1 MHPFTPVLMGTW
13 LVSSVSYYEQC
24 HNENSCH
31 LSITCSSSN
40 LCPSSHGI
48 CIVTSRG
55 DASIFPAKKTEAQ
68 RRDTACLGLDVNGQ
82 ETPRSPPRV
91 WALSHHATWLPASI
105 SVGCMNGRNCTVL
118 DSPTLILLL
127 PSRHTPWLPCS
138 FLNLLQDLA
147 RGFLLS
153 RSLPP
158 RYPRSHPLCHVF
170 GQTSL
175 S

>member
-55 DASIFPAKKTEAQ
+55 DASIFPAKKMEAQ

-118 DSPTLILLL
+118 DSPTLTL
-127 PSRHTPWLPCS
+127 PDVTS
-138 FLNLLQDLA
+138 FVVVIA
-147 RGFLLS
+147 HS
-153 RSLPP
+153 S
-158 RYPRSHPLCHVF
+158 
-170 GQTSL
+170 TM
-175 S
+175 